1 MILPA
6 ILHALPIGGDDPA
19 NPNRWAGGVGARL
32 RAVGA
37 AREGPSGRGRVG
49 GAGQQKYADPV
60 GLASVYAELGDN
72 DQAVAQLEKAFKER
86 PKALS
91 NVQKDPAF
99 DGLRSD
105 KRYADLLRR
114 GGLER

>member
-1 MILPA
+1 MIPETA
-6 ILHALPIGGDDPA
+6 IGGLEGLGRA
-19 NPNRWAGGVGARL
+19 YALSGQREKALQVVAELEEGAK
-32 RAVGA
+32 
-37 AREGPSGRGRVG
+37 
-49 GAGQQKYADPV
+49 QMYADPV

-72 DQAVAQLEKAFKER
+72 DQAVAQLEKAFKEG